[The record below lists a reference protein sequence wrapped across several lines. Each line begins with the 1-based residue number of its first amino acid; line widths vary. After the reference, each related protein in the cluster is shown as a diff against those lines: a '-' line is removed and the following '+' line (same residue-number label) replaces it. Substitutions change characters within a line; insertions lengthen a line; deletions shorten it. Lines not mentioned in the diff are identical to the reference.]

1 MLWPCEL
8 SGIEWKWWIKPNVK
22 GVFYL
27 CMHINVC
34 ICSHSASRT
43 TPCYNASIAMIHV
56 LCLYNAAFTF
66 ILTLCN
72 ILSDSTVVQGCVCVC
87 AHHDDYDYLWMW
99 IRNFNVKLAWETNVN
114 YVYFCAIIHWF
125 AQVIYGWNAQRTS
138 SGSFSTLSLLPYTFI
153 KKCCYS
159 TSHTYAHRLTA
170 TFEHSCF

>member
-1 MLWPCEL
+1 MYVYVRIPRRAPHHAIMLRLQWYTFYVFIMPLLRLYLRCVTFCQTVQL
-8 SGIEWKWWIKPNVK
+8 CK
-22 GVFYL
+22 G
-27 CMHINVC
+27 
-34 ICSHSASRT
+34 
-43 TPCYNASIAMIHV
+43 
-56 LCLYNAAFTF
+56 
-66 ILTLCN
+66 
-72 ILSDSTVVQGCVCVC
+72 VCVC